1 MFDIDVGFG
10 SENGYYGGDGEMV
23 TTIMVCSLT

>member
-10 SENGYYGGDGEMV
+10 SEKGYYGGDGEV
-23 TTIMVCSLT
+23 VAITMVCSLT